1 MSKRQER
8 KSAAKVVRKQLAAE
22 RRRKRTMWVSIAAV
36 AVLVIA
42 GLIGWGV
49 YQSQRSD
56 TGPLVAPASA
66 TTTTGETVGSGP
78 VSIRIYEDFLCP
90 FCRQLESTAGPA
102 INDLVSQNKVTVTYN
117 TVAFLDRASTTEYST
132 RSAAAAGCAA
142 DGGKFKEFHDA
153 LYAQQPAEGSAGLS
167 NQQMID
173 IGTGLGLNGDT
184 FGSCVNSGRYQP
196 WVASVTEAASR
207 AGVTATPTVLVNDQ
221 VIQNPTPDA
230 IVAAVNA
237 A

>member
-1 MSKRQER
+1 MSKRGDR

-36 AVLVIA
+36 AILVIA

-56 TGPLVAPASA
+56 AGPLVAPASA
-66 TTTTGETVGSGP
+66 TTTSGPTVGTGP
-78 VSIRIYEDFLCP
+78 VNVQLYEDFICP
-90 FCRQLESTAGPA
+90 HCRDFENTSGTTLD
-102 INDLVSQNKVTVTYN
+102 NLVDQNKIKVTYN
-117 TVAFLDRASTTEYST
+117 TVAFLDPASTTQYST

-142 DGGKFKEFHDA
+142 DAGKFKQYHDA
-153 LYAQQPAEGSAGLS
+153 LYAQQPAEGSAGLPDS
-167 NQQMID
+167 QLIS
-173 IGTGLGLNGDT
+173 IGTNVGLDE
-184 FGSCVNSGRYQP
+184 GSFSQCVNSGRFKP
-196 WVASVTEAASR
+196 WVSSVTDAASR
-207 AGVTATPTVLVNDQ
+207 AGVTGTPTVVVNNQ
-221 VIQNPTPDA
+221 VIPNPTPDA

>member
-1 MSKRQER
+1 MSKRHER

-56 TGPLVAPASA
+56 AGPLVVPASA
-66 TTTTGETVGSGP
+66 TTTTGETIGNGP
-78 VSIRIYEDFLCP
+78 VQIQIYEDFICP
-90 FCRQLESTAGPA
+90 FCKQFEQNAGPA
-102 INDLVSQNKVTVTYN
+102 INDLVSQGKVKVTYN
-117 TVAFLDRASTTEYST
+117 TVAFLDPASTTEYST

-167 NQQMID
+167 DSQMIS
-173 IGTGLGLNGDT
+173 IGTGLGLDQNS
-184 FGSCVNSGRYQP
+184 FSECVNSGRYKP
-196 WVASVTEAASR
+196 WVASVTDAASR
-207 AGVTATPTVLVNDQ
+207 AGVTGTPTVKVNNQ
-221 VIQNPTPDA
+221 VIPNPTADSV
-230 IVAAVNA
+230 VAAVNA

>member
-1 MSKRQER
+1 MSKRHER

-56 TGPLVAPASA
+56 TGPLVAPATA
-66 TTTTGETVGSGP
+66 TTTTGETIGNGP
-78 VSIRIYEDFLCP
+78 VQIQIYEDFICP
-90 FCRQLESTAGPA
+90 FCKQFEQSAGPA
-102 INDLVSQNKVTVTYN
+102 INDLVSQGKVKVTYN
-117 TVAFLDRASTTEYST
+117 TVAFLDPASTTQYST

-167 NQQMID
+167 DSQMIS
-173 IGTGLGLNGDT
+173 IGTGLGLDQNS
-184 FGSCVNSGRYQP
+184 FSECVNSGRFKP
-196 WVASVTEAASR
+196 WVSSVTDAASR
-207 AGVTATPTVLVNDQ
+207 AGVTGTPTVKVNNQ
-221 VIQNPTPDA
+221 VIPNPTADS
-230 IVAAVNA
+230 IIAAVNA

>member
-1 MSKRQER
+1 MSKRQDR

-56 TGPLVAPASA
+56 AGPLVAPASA
-66 TTTTGETVGSGP
+66 TTTTGPTVGSGP
-78 VSIRIYEDFLCP
+78 VQVKIYEDFICP
-90 FCRQLESTAGPA
+90 FCKQFEESSGSA
-102 INDLVSQNKVTVTYN
+102 INDLVNQGRITVTYN
-117 TVAFLDRASTTEYST
+117 TVAFLDPASTTEYST

-142 DGGKFKEFHDA
+142 DAGKFLDYHNA
-153 LYAQQPAEGSAGLS
+153 LYAQQPAEGTAGLS
-167 NQQMID
+167 DSQLIS
-173 IGTGLGLNGDT
+173 IGTGLGIDE
-184 FGSCVNSGRYQP
+184 GSFSQCVNSGRFEP
-196 WVASVTEAASR
+196 WVASVTDAASR
-207 AGVTATPTVLVNDQ
+207 AGVSGTPTVLVNDK
-221 VIQNPTPDA
+221 VVQNPTADSL
-230 IVAAVNA
+230 VAAVNA